1 VIHQSRTHDPVPIE
15 HFLNH
20 GGSLN
25 NEVQPEDVSTVLLAR
40 GQCAR
45 EVNDAAE
52 KLEKG
57 LRLDDDNVRKQL
69 LRVNIISQFY
79 VDILQ
84 RRSDR

>member
-1 VIHQSRTHDPVPIE
+1 VIHQSRAHDPVPIE

-25 NEVQPEDVSTVLLAR
+25 NEVQPEDVSTVLLPR

-45 EVNDAAE
+45 EVNGTAE

-57 LRLDDDNVRKQL
+57 LRLDDDTVCKQL
-69 LRVNIISQFY
+69 LRVNIISQFRL
-79 VDILQ
+79 DIL
-84 RRSDR
+84 